1 MLFNQALGSCSTSAS
16 SGPVEVTKERE
27 IIWPRL
33 LLNVDISRTV
43 GSATWPTTAGI
54 SERGIV
60 ESARSAA
67 QSVTGCNG
75 PSKCAEGQV
84 LPPSPVR
91 AALRGFCPLAKDVA
105 KRNWSLIPRSDR

>member
-1 MLFNQALGSCSTSAS
+1 MLFNQALGSCNTSAS
-16 SGPVEVTKERE
+16 SGPVEATKERE

-43 GSATWPTTAGI
+43 GSATWATTAGI

-60 ESARSAA
+60 DSARSAA

-75 PSKCAEGQV
+75 PRKCAEGQV

-91 AALRGFCPLAKDVA
+91 EEWRSSDQLAKFVG
-105 KRNWSLIPRSDR
+105 KRNWSFTRGSDR